1 MGDSKNFEICGM
13 DSNLNDISSSDS
25 GPSSLSSKNEASIHV
40 EELNM
45 TRTLSRVST
54 ILSSPETLAALEL
67 SVQNCQII
75 NSRTLK
81 KHSRGSKYGIPS
93 DFNQGLISECYDLIK
108 IIEILINNSSRTKK
122 YQINLMFETF
132 ALCSGNDII
141 LTPNILSKDE
151 LCLQN
156 MIYWNRSTQS
166 PGHNLNSLTFSN
178 EILDIAAR
186 IYSES
191 DLKLYLYHM
200 SIGKTYFEIFET
212 MKIGGLFL
220 EKNLVFGKLDEFDL
234 NTNAIIHNH
243 SICLVAKNEAKI
255 IDLIQSLQSI
265 IEILNSYMKSDK
277 NLDEFI
283 KIYKAID
290 SQNFNTDVAEIC
302 LQLIQNSISKTICAI

>member
-1 MGDSKNFEICGM
+1 
-13 DSNLNDISSSDS
+13 
-25 GPSSLSSKNEASIHV
+25 
-40 EELNM
+40 
-45 TRTLSRVST
+45 
-54 ILSSPETLAALEL
+54 
-67 SVQNCQII
+67 
-75 NSRTLK
+75 
-81 KHSRGSKYGIPS
+81 
-93 DFNQGLISECYDLIK
+93 
-108 IIEILINNSSRTKK
+108 
-122 YQINLMFETF
+122 
-132 ALCSGNDII
+132 
-141 LTPNILSKDE
+141 
-151 LCLQN
+151 
-156 MIYWNRSTQS
+156 
-166 PGHNLNSLTFSN
+166 
-178 EILDIAAR
+178 
-186 IYSES
+186 
-191 DLKLYLYHM
+191 
-200 SIGKTYFEIFET
+200 